1 VLRVVDGTIREVWR
15 RDAYAMDE
23 VVVEGARPL
32 VALSFADPQ
41 STSGTDIPTEV
52 VDLESGATVWTGRLD
67 RPRGGSRLLTAT
79 GFAAN
84 GSAAD
89 PTGAQRALVGVD
101 PDGRTM
107 WTRSIPSTSYTVVGS
122 DALVAVQPTRDRTD
136 STTVT
141 LLG

>member
-1 VLRVVDGTIREVWR
+1 
-15 RDAYAMDE
+15 MDE
-23 VVVEGARPL
+23 VVEGARPL
-32 VALSFADPQ
+32 VALSFADLR

-67 RPRGGSRLLTAT
+67 RPRGGGRILTAT
-79 GFAAN
+79 GFVAN
-84 GSAAD
+84 GSAAG
-89 PTGAQRALVGVD
+89 PTEAPRALVGVN

-107 WTRSIPSTSYTVVGS
+107 WTQTVAPTTFTVVGS
-122 DALVAVQPTRDRTD
+122 DALVAVEPASGHPD